1 MRHSRGPSSN
11 ARSGFTLIELLVVIA
26 IISVLV
32 ALLLP
37 AVQQARQAARRTQ
50 DKNNLKQIGLA
61 LHNFLEANGG
71 FPGIQPVKSS
81 FYGGNS
87 VEMSPLF
94 QLLPQMDQAN
104 LYSTYNQQ
112 GWFGYD
118 GYPGGGN
125 YSVIAKKASP
135 PGLRSPLRTQLFPS
149 QCDYSLFG
157 DSRPP
162 AARDPLTFGGN
173 PPIYQDSGFVTPNGF
188 GNVGGVRK
196 HADITDGTS
205 NTFAVGTNRVAPTT
219 LEWYNGSQP
228 SGGNFPSVLVA
239 TVTNPSYALMSTAPG
254 YWSSQTGD
262 TYEEGAEVWQGSRP
276 GNILLAD
283 GSVRFVTE
291 NIDQDVLASLT
302 TRSGGEI
309 TGEN

>member
-1 MRHSRGPSSN
+1 MKRKKCSTSN
-11 ARSGFTLIELLVVIA
+11 VRSGFTLIELLVVIA
-26 IISVLV
+26 IIGVLV

-71 FPGIQPVKSS
+71 FPGLQPQKSS
-81 FYGGNS
+81 YYGGNP
-87 VEMSPLF
+87 VVMSPLF
-94 QLLPQMDQAN
+94 QLLPQMEQSA
-104 LYSTYNQQ
+104 LYTAYNQQ
-112 GWFGYD
+112 GWYAED

-125 YSVIAKKASP
+125 YTVIAKKASP

-173 PPIYQDSGFVTPNGF
+173 PPMYQDSGFPMPNGF
-188 GNVGGVRK
+188 GAVGGLRRI
-196 HADITDGTS
+196 ADITDGTS
-205 NTFAVGTNRVAPTT
+205 NTFAAGTNRAAPTT
-219 LEWYNGSQP
+219 LEWFNGSQP
-228 SGGNFPSVLVA
+228 SGGNFPSFLVA
-239 TVTNPSYALMSTAPG
+239 TVTNPSYSLMSTAPG

-276 GNILLAD
+276 GNILFAD
-283 GSVRFVTE
+283 GSVRFIAE
-291 NIDQDVLASLT
+291 NIDENVLAALT
-302 TRSGGEI
+302 TRAGGEVVS
-309 TGEN
+309 GE